1 MKMEKQGTAQQ
12 MSQEQVVIQDANTQ
26 AKKQAVVESAGDA
39 DDQDFFV
46 PLRHINKV
54 KKNALSEA
62 KAMAKLRDGVFEL
75 VVNIQG
81 FEPED
86 VQIYCIEQAVFVKAK
101 HVTEEGFVNNIYEEK
116 FNLPDDVDTDKLTSG
131 MSTDGILMIRVPRR
145 TPSPEKIVPIKQEV
159 KIEAVKKALANCVQ
173 TSFEV
178 NEASVGKLQ
187 SELEA
192 QQIVPIIID
201 QPEDAV
207 KAASAEVIEA
217 MTIGVSEVSGAEAG
231 EAAGMASGSVA
242 AVKAVSSIVAS
253 AVLEA

>member
-54 KKNALSEA
+54 QKNALSEA

-86 VQIYCIEQAVFVKAK
+86 VQIYCIEQTATVKAQV
-101 HVTEEGFVNNIYEEK
+101 VTVDGLVTNSYEQK
-116 FNLPDDVDTDKLTSG
+116 FTLPDDVDTSKL
-131 MSTDGILMIRVPRR
+131 
-145 TPSPEKIVPIKQEV
+145 SP
-159 KIEAVKKALANCVQ
+159 
-173 TSFEV
+173 
-178 NEASVGKLQ
+178 
-187 SELEA
+187 
-192 QQIVPIIID
+192 
-201 QPEDAV
+201 
-207 KAASAEVIEA
+207 
-217 MTIGVSEVSGAEAG
+217 
-231 EAAGMASGSVA
+231 
-242 AVKAVSSIVAS
+242 
-253 AVLEA
+253 